1 MVTVFIATLF
11 YGTIYRLDYYII
23 WQLQRSLKYIR
34 WNKLLIENITIL
46 KLENEKNKRLQLARW
61 R

>member
-23 WQLQRSLKYIR
+23 MA
-34 WNKLLIENITIL
+34 ITEIPQIHPV
-46 KLENEKNKRLQLARW
+46 E
-61 R
+61 